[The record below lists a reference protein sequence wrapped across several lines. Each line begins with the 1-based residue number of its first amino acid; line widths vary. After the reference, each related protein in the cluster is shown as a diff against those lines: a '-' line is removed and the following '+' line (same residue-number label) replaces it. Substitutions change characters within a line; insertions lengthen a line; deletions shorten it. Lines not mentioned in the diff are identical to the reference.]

1 MSSNRGSR
9 PDTVVAVIAVVGAET
24 DVGRRVV
31 DRLAQVAPDREV
43 VALTMT
49 APELPRGCDTVML
62 VGFGDHDALARRRRS
77 AVAGLREWLDQASA
91 QGADHVVLL
100 SSAMV
105 YGAWS
110 NNPVPLTED
119 ALLRPDHDFAYA
131 RQLATA
137 ELLVDTWRRA
147 VVGRRAA
154 VVRPAPAMAADGTS
168 SVVRALAAGYG
179 LRAGE
184 DDAPC
189 QFVHLDDVADA
200 LTVAVTGEL
209 DGVFNV
215 APQGSIDASTVRA
228 LAGDRPRLR
237 LPGAAAEVAAQ
248 LRWRFQRGPIPP
260 GLRPYTRW
268 PWLVASDRLR
278 AQGWRP
284 SATSEQVYVEGTEPR
299 WWTMLTPQ
307 RKQELSLGV
316 FSAVIAIVMVGA
328 VRTARRLIRAR
339 TAAAPR

>member
-1 MSSNRGSR
+1 
-9 PDTVVAVIAVVGAET
+9 VIAVVGAET
-24 DVGRRVV
+24 DVGRRLV
-31 DRLAQVAPDREV
+31 DRLAEVAPDRPV
-43 VALTMT
+43 VALAMT
-49 APELPRGCDTVML
+49 GSELPADCRTVML

-91 QGADHVVLL
+91 RGADQVVLL

-110 NNPVPLTED
+110 NNPVPLTEE
-119 ALLRPDHDFAYA
+119 ALLRPAHDFAYA

-137 ELLVDTWRRA
+137 ELLVDTWRRDRP
-147 VVGRRAA
+147 GRRVAI
-154 VVRPAPAMAADGTS
+154 VRPAPAMAADGTS

-200 LTVAVTGEL
+200 LTITVTDEL

-215 APQGSIDASTVRA
+215 APPGAIDASTLRA
-228 LAGDRPRLR
+228 LAGERPRLR

-248 LRWRFQRGPIPP
+248 MRWRFQRGPIPP

-278 AQGWRP
+278 AHGWQP
-284 SATSEQVYVEGTEPR
+284 SATSEQVYVEGTETR
-299 WWTMLTPQ
+299 WWTLLTPQ
-307 RKQELSLGV
+307 RKQEVSLGV
-316 FSAVIAIVMVGA
+316 FAMAVALA
-328 VRTARRLIRAR
+328 VLVAAR
-339 TAAAPR
+339 TVRRVVRAKRAGAPR

>member
-1 MSSNRGSR
+1 MI
-9 PDTVVAVIAVVGAET
+9 TVVGAET
-24 DVGRRVV
+24 DVGRRVMS
-31 DRLAQVAPDREV
+31 RLGAPPCTEPV
-43 VALTMT
+43 TGLAMT
-49 APELPRGCDTVML
+49 GGALPRPCRTL
-62 VGFGDHDALARRRRS
+62 VVTAYGDHDALARRRRS
-77 AVAGLREWLDQASA
+77 AVSGLRELLDQATEA
-91 QGADHVVLL
+91 GVTHVVLL

-105 YGAWS
+105 YGAWP

-137 ELLVDTWRRA
+137 ELIVDTWRR
-147 VVGRRAA
+147 GHPDRRAA

-189 QFVHLDDVADA
+189 QFVHLDDVASAVAMSA
-200 LTVAVTGEL
+200 LHAL

-215 APQGSIDASTVRA
+215 APEGSIDATTVRA
-228 LAGDRPRLR
+228 LAGRRPRLR
-237 LPGAAAEVAAQ
+237 LPGRAAEIAAQ

-278 AQGWRP
+278 GQGWRP
-284 SATSEQVYVEGTEPR
+284 TATNEQVYVEGTEQR

-316 FSAVIAIVMVGA
+316 FAVAIAVVVLVTGRLIGRTV
-328 VRTARRLIRAR
+328 TARRAGRSG
-339 TAAAPR
+339 

>member
-1 MSSNRGSR
+1 VGGLGELLEHATGRGV
-9 PDTVVAVIAVVGAET
+9 T
-24 DVGRRVV
+24 
-31 DRLAQVAPDREV
+31 Q
-43 VALTMT
+43 
-49 APELPRGCDTVML
+49 
-62 VGFGDHDALARRRRS
+62 
-77 AVAGLREWLDQASA
+77 
-91 QGADHVVLL
+91 VVLL

-131 RQLATA
+131 RQLAAA
-137 ELLVDTWRRA
+137 ELLVDTWRLSHP
-147 VVGRRAA
+147 GRRVA
-154 VVRPAPAMAADGTS
+154 VLRPVPIMAADGAS
-168 SVVRALAAGYG
+168 SVARALAAGYG

-189 QFVHLDDVADA
+189 QFVHRDDVVAA
-200 LTVAVTGEL
+200 VEVAVTQGL

-215 APQGSIDASTVRA
+215 APEGGIDAVTVRA
-228 LAGDRPRLR
+228 LAGERPRVR
-237 LPGAAAEVAAQ
+237 LPGRAADITAQ

-278 AQGWRP
+278 ASGWRP
-284 SATSEQVYVEGTEPR
+284 GVTNEQVYVEGTEPR

-316 FSAVIAIVMVGA
+316 FSLSIVVVLVVGWRL
-328 VRTARRLIRAR
+328 VRRALRARRGGWSG
-339 TAAAPR
+339 

>member
-1 MSSNRGSR
+1 M
-9 PDTVVAVIAVVGAET
+9 IAVVGAET

-31 DRLAQVAPDREV
+31 HRLGEVVPDREV
-43 VALTMT
+43 VALTMIGSG
-49 APELPRGCDTVML
+49 LPPDCRTVML
-62 VGFGDHDALARRRRS
+62 LGFGDHDALARRRRS

-91 QGADHVVLL
+91 CGADHVVLL

-110 NNPVPLTED
+110 NNPVPLTEE

-131 RQLATA
+131 RQLAAA
-137 ELLVDTWRRA
+137 ELLVDTWRRERA
-147 VVGRRAA
+147 GRRVA

-200 LTVAVTGEL
+200 LTVTVASGL

-248 LRWRFQRGPIPP
+248 VRWRFQRGPIPP

-278 AQGWRP
+278 AFGWQP

-316 FSAVIAIVMVGA
+316 LAAVIVVVVVGT
-328 VRTARRLIRAR
+328 VRTVRRLIRAR
-339 TAAAPR
+339 RVAAPR